1 MSRAPSV
8 GELAQRCGRGQ
19 LSSRTLVRNSL
30 DAIEAQNGKLH
41 AFVEVF
47 AEAAMRRAEEL
58 DRHAAKTGAVGPL
71 HGVPIAVKDLADL
84 EGRAPGFGSKCYAA
98 PVPSRNAPA
107 IQRLI
112 DAGAV
117 VVGMTHMVEFALGG
131 WGTNHAMGTP
141 WNPVDPHVHRA
152 PGGSSSG
159 SAIAVAAGLVPAAI
173 GSDTGGSIRI
183 PASLCGIVGF
193 KPTFGRIP
201 LDGIAALGPTFD
213 TLGPITRNV
222 ADARLLYSV
231 MAQLPVAE
239 SQLRRGLRVGTPKP
253 TQLEPCEPEILAN
266 YRRSLDRLR
275 ALGHTLVPMAF
286 PEALTT
292 YQTLCGSIVAYEA
305 YGQHRAIAE
314 DPATPLDPHV
324 RHRVLAGR
332 AIDAKQYAALQ
343 AQRRACVAGFK
354 AAFADFDAI
363 ALPGT
368 PLPAIPVADIDET
381 QIPMSRYT
389 RAANLLELC
398 AISLP
403 NGSTAARLPTGLQ
416 LAMIGGGDAALL
428 DFAESIAAA
437 DIAA

>member
-1 MSRAPSV
+1 MTLGPSI
-8 GELAQRCGRGQ
+8 GELAQRCARGQ
-19 LSSRTLVRNSL
+19 SSSRALVRSSL
-30 DAIEAQNGKLH
+30 DAIELHNGKLH

-58 DRHAAKTGAVGPL
+58 DRHAAETDTVGPL
-71 HGVPIAVKDLADL
+71 HGVPIAVKDLANL

-98 PVPSRNAPA
+98 KVPTRTAPA

-117 VVGMTHMVEFALGG
+117 IVGVTHMVEFALGG
-131 WGTNHAMGTP
+131 WGTNEAMGTP

-159 SAIAVAAGLVPAAI
+159 SAVAVAAGLVPAAI

-222 ADARLLYSV
+222 ADARLLYRV
-231 MAQLPVAE
+231 MAELDVVERQA
-239 SQLRRGLRVGTPKP
+239 RRPLRVGTPEP
-253 TQLEPCEPEILAN
+253 DQLEPCDPDILAN
-266 YRRSLDRLR
+266 YRRSLDRVR
-275 ALGHTLVPMAF
+275 AMGHTLVPMAF
-286 PEALTT
+286 PEALTE
-292 YQTLCGSIVAYEA
+292 YQALCGSIVAHEA
-305 YGQHRAIAE
+305 YRQHRAVAE

-324 RHRVLAGR
+324 RQRVLFGR
-332 AIDAKQYAALQ
+332 DIDTKRYAELQ
-343 AQRRACVAGFK
+343 AQRRTSV
-354 AAFADFDAI
+354 ADFKTVFANVDAI

-368 PLPAIPVADIDET
+368 PLPAIPVAEVDET
-381 QIPMSRYT
+381 TIPMSRYT
-389 RAANLLELC
+389 RAANVLGLC

-403 NGSTAARLPTGLQ
+403 NGSTAAGLPSGLQ
-416 LAMIGGGDAALL
+416 LVMIGDGDAALL
-428 DFAESIAAA
+428 DFAE
-437 DIAA
+437 DIAATVAAA

>member
-1 MSRAPSV
+1 LTRVPSV
-8 GELAQRCGRGQ
+8 GELAQLCARGQ
-19 LSSRTLVRNSL
+19 LSSRTLVRNAL
-30 DAIEAQNGKLH
+30 DAIEAQNGRLH
-41 AFVEVF
+41 AFVDVF

-58 DRHAAKTGAVGPL
+58 DRHASEAGSIGPL

-98 PVPSRNAPA
+98 QVPSRNAPA

-141 WNPVDPHVHRA
+141 WNPVDPDVHRA

-159 SAIAVAAGLVPAAI
+159 SAVAVAAGLVPAAI

-193 KPTFGRIP
+193 KPTYGHIT

-239 SQLRRGLRVGTPKP
+239 SQPRRALRIGTPEP
-253 TQLEPCEPEILAN
+253 DQLEPCDPDIRAN
-266 YRRSLDRLR
+266 YRRSLERVR
-275 ALGHTLVPMAF
+275 ALGHTLVPMSF
-286 PEALTT
+286 PEALTE
-292 YQTLCGSIVAYEA
+292 YQALCGNIVAYEA
-305 YGQHRAIAE
+305 YLQHRVVVE
-314 DPATPLDPHV
+314 DPATPLDPYV
-324 RHRVLAGR
+324 RQRVLSGR
-332 AIDAKQYAALQ
+332 DIDAKQYAAMQ
-343 AQRRACVAGFK
+343 AKRRACVAGFK

-368 PLPAIPVADIDET
+368 PLPALPVADIDET

-403 NGSTAARLPTGLQ
+403 NGSTAAGLPTGLQ

-437 DIAA
+437 ITAV

>member
-1 MSRAPSV
+1 LSQALSV
-8 GELAQRCGRGQ
+8 GELALRCARGQ
-19 LSSRTLVRNSL
+19 LSSQTLVRNSL

-58 DRHAAKTGAVGPL
+58 DRHAAKAGAVGPL

-98 PVPSRNAPA
+98 QVPARTAPA

-117 VVGMTHMVEFALGG
+117 IVGMTHMVEFALGG
-131 WGTNHAMGTP
+131 WGTNYAMGTP

-159 SAIAVAAGLVPAAI
+159 SAVAVAAGLVPATI

-222 ADARLLYSV
+222 ADARLLYCV
-231 MAQLPVAE
+231 MAGLSVVE
-239 SQLRRGLRVGTPKP
+239 SPPRRLLRVGTPEP
-253 TQLEPCEPEILAN
+253 AQLEPCDPDILAN
-266 YRRSLDRLR
+266 YRRSLDRVR
-275 ALGHTLVPMAF
+275 AMGHTLVPMAF
-286 PEALTT
+286 PEALTE
-292 YQTLCGSIVAYEA
+292 YQALCGSIVAYEA
-305 YGQHRAIAE
+305 YRQHRAVVE
-314 DPATPLDPHV
+314 DPATPIDPHV
-324 RHRVLAGR
+324 RQRVLSGR
-332 AIDAKQYAALQ
+332 DIDAKQYDALQ
-343 AQRRACVAGFK
+343 VRRRTSVAEFK
-354 AAFADFDAI
+354 AAFAQFDAI
-363 ALPGT
+363 TLPGT

-381 QIPMSRYT
+381 TIPMSRYT

-403 NGSTAARLPTGLQ
+403 NGSTTAGLPTGFQPL
-416 LAMIGGGDAALL
+416 MIGEGDMALL
-428 DFAESIAAA
+428 DFAEHIAATV
-437 DIAA
+437 AAA

>member
-1 MSRAPSV
+1 MTRALSL
-8 GELAQRCGRGQ
+8 GELAQGCARGD

-41 AFVEVF
+41 AFVEIF
-47 AEAAMRRAEEL
+47 AQAAMRRAEAL
-58 DRHAAKTGAVGPL
+58 DRHAAVSGAVGPL

-84 EGRAPGFGSKCYAA
+84 DGRVPGFGSKCYAA
-98 PVPSRNAPA
+98 AIPTRTAPA

-131 WGTNHAMGTP
+131 WGTNLAMGTP
-141 WNPVDPHVHRA
+141 WNPIDPHVHRA

-159 SAIAVAAGLVPAAI
+159 SAVAVAAGLVPAAI

-193 KPTFGRIP
+193 KPTFGHIP

-213 TLGPITRNV
+213 TLGPIARNV

-231 MAQLPVAE
+231 MTHLPVAA
-239 SQLRRGLRVGTPKP
+239 SQSRSRLRVGTPEP
-253 TQLEPCEPEILAN
+253 DQLEPCDPDIRAN
-266 YRRSLDRLR
+266 YRRSLDRIR
-275 ALGHTLVPMAF
+275 AMGHSLVPMAF
-286 PEALTT
+286 PEALTA
-292 YQTLCGSIVAYEA
+292 YQALCGNIVAYEA
-305 YGQHRAIAE
+305 YRQHRAVVE
-314 DPATPLDPHV
+314 NPATPLDPHV
-324 RHRVLAGR
+324 RQRVLAGR
-332 AIDAKQYAALQ
+332 DIDAAQYAALQ
-343 AQRRACVAGFK
+343 AHRRASVAEFK
-354 AAFADFDAI
+354 TAFAKFDAI

-368 PLPAIPVADIDET
+368 PLPAIPAAEIDET
-381 QIPMSRYT
+381 AIPMSRYT

-403 NGSTAARLPTGLQ
+403 NGSTAAGLPTGLQ
-416 LAMIGGGDAALL
+416 LAMIGNGDAALL
-428 DFAESIAAA
+428 DFADSIAATV
-437 DIAA
+437 AAA

>member
-1 MSRAPSV
+1 MSQALSV
-8 GELAQRCGRGQ
+8 GELALRCARGQ
-19 LSSRTLVRNSL
+19 LSSQTLVRNSL

-58 DRHAAKTGAVGPL
+58 DRHAAKAGAVGPL

-98 PVPSRNAPA
+98 QVPARTAPA

-117 VVGMTHMVEFALGG
+117 IVGMTHMVEFALGG
-131 WGTNHAMGTP
+131 WGTNYAMGTP

-159 SAIAVAAGLVPAAI
+159 SAVAVAAGLVPAAI

-193 KPTFGRIP
+193 KPPFGRIP

-213 TLGPITRNV
+213 TLGPITRNA
-222 ADARLLYSV
+222 ADARLLYCV
-231 MAQLPVAE
+231 MAGLPVVE
-239 SQLRRGLRVGTPKP
+239 SPPCRLLRVGTPEP
-253 TQLEPCEPEILAN
+253 AQLESCDPDILAN
-266 YRRSLDRLR
+266 YRRSLDRVR
-275 ALGHTLVPMAF
+275 AMGHTLVPMAF
-286 PEALTT
+286 PEALTE
-292 YQTLCGSIVAYEA
+292 YQALCGSIVAYEA
-305 YGQHRAIAE
+305 YRQHRAVVE
-314 DPATPLDPHV
+314 DPATPIDPHV
-324 RHRVLAGR
+324 RQRVLSGR
-332 AIDAKQYAALQ
+332 DIDAKQYDALQ
-343 AQRRACVAGFK
+343 VRRRTSIAEFK
-354 AAFADFDAI
+354 AAFAQFDAI

-368 PLPAIPVADIDET
+368 PLPAIPVANIDET
-381 QIPMSRYT
+381 TIPMSRYT

-403 NGSTAARLPTGLQ
+403 NGSTTAGLPTGFQPL
-416 LAMIGGGDAALL
+416 MIGGGDADLL
-428 DFAESIAAA
+428 AFAQQIE
-437 DIAA
+437 